1 LTIPAYAAVVT
12 QLLEPVVRDWDFPRP
27 VAGIAVLLEHAE
39 ATGVGVAVALR
50 GTGLDAAAVSRGAGE
65 VTAAQEMRVVRNL
78 LRHGNAS
85 ARSGAVLGRRY
96 RLDTFGFAGYALVS
110 SRTLLDAMNFALRY
124 LDLTF
129 TFSIPHARVEG
140 ETVLI
145 EAYADRLPADVRDF
159 LVRRDLAAVEAVLRE
174 LFLGALPT
182 TFDGAGARLTFPA
195 AYLHAEL
202 PRANPAARA
211 LAESV
216 CADLAGRRRGDSG
229 LAQQVRVLL
238 AQRLAFDPSAAGV
251 ASALA
256 VGERTL
262 RRRLAADGTSFQRL
276 LDEVRA
282 SVARQLLATG
292 SLSVAQVAHR
302 LGYAEPA
309 SFIHAHRRWHGTTP
323 GQAARHPRPS
333 RRGGSSESP

>member
-1 LTIPAYAAVVT
+1 MLADVA

-27 VAGIAVLLEHAE
+27 VAGIAVLVEHAE
-39 ATGVGVAVALR
+39 ATGVGAAVALR
-50 GTGLDAAAVSRGAGE
+50 GTGLDPLAVGRGEGE
-65 VTAAQEMRVVRNL
+65 VTAAQELRVVRNL
-78 LRHGNAS
+78 LRHGRGA

-96 RLDTFGFAGYALVS
+96 CLDTFGFAGYALVS

-129 TFSIPHARVEG
+129 TFSIPHARVEDD
-140 ETVLI
+140 VVVI
-145 EAYADRLPADVRDF
+145 EAYADALPADVRDF

-174 LFLGALPT
+174 LFLGTLPT
-182 TFDGAGARLTFPA
+182 TFDGEVGRLTFPA
-195 AYLHAEL
+195 AYLEAEL

-216 CADLAGRRRGDSG
+216 CADLAGRRRDGSG
-229 LAQQVRVLL
+229 LAQQVRILL
-238 AQRLAFDPSAAGV
+238 AQRLAFDPSIGGV

-256 VGERTL
+256 MGERTL
-262 RRRLAADGTSFQRL
+262 RRHLAADGTSFQRL
-276 LDEVRA
+276 LDEVRI

-292 SLSVAQVAHR
+292 SLSVGQVAHR

-323 GQAARHPRPS
+323 GRTVRH
-333 RRGGSSESP
+333 

>member
-1 LTIPAYAAVVT
+1 MS
-12 QLLEPVVRDWDFPRP
+12 QLLEPAVRDWDFPRP
-27 VAGIAVLLEHAE
+27 VAGIAVLVDHAE
-39 ATGVGVAVALR
+39 AAGLAATVALR
-50 GTGLDAAAVSRGAGE
+50 GTGLDAGAVRRGDGD
-65 VTAAQEMRVVRNL
+65 VTAAQELRVVRNL
-78 LRHGNAS
+78 LRHGNAT

-96 RLDTFGFAGYALVS
+96 CLDTFGIAGYALVS

-129 TFSIPHARVEG
+129 TFSIPHARVEDDD
-140 ETVLI
+140 VVI
-145 EAYADRLPADVRDF
+145 EAHADTLPADVRDF

-182 TFDGAGARLTFPA
+182 TFDGAAGRLTFPA
-195 AYLHAEL
+195 AYLEAEL
-202 PRANPAARA
+202 PQANPAARA

-216 CADLAGRRRGDSG
+216 CADLAGRRRDGSG
-229 LAQQVRVLL
+229 LAQQVRILL
-238 AQRLAFDPSAAGV
+238 AQRLASDPSIGGI

-256 VGERTL
+256 VSERTL
-262 RRRLAADGTSFQRL
+262 RRRLAADGTSFRRL

-292 SLSVAQVAHR
+292 SLGVGQVAHR

-309 SFIHAHRRWHGTTP
+309 AFIHAHRRWHGTTP
-323 GQAARHPRPS
+323 GRAARH
-333 RRGGSSESP
+333 

>member
-1 LTIPAYAAVVT
+1 MLGTVS
-12 QLLEPVVRDWDFPRP
+12 QLLEPAVRDWDFPRP
-27 VAGIAVLLEHAE
+27 VAGIAVLVAHAE
-39 ATGVGVAVALR
+39 ATGLAASVALR
-50 GTGLDAAAVSRGAGE
+50 GTGLDAATVRRGEGE
-65 VTAAQEMRVVRNL
+65 VTAAQELRVVRNL
-78 LRHGNAS
+78 LRHGNAA

-96 RLDTFGFAGYALVS
+96 CLDNFGIAGYALVS

-129 TFSIPHARVEG
+129 TFSIPHARVEDD
-140 ETVLI
+140 VVVI
-145 EAYADRLPADVRDF
+145 EAYADTLPGDVRDF

-174 LFLGALPT
+174 LFIGALPT
-182 TFDGAGARLTFPA
+182 TFDGGAGRLTFPA
-195 AYLHAEL
+195 AYLGAEL
-202 PRANPAARA
+202 PQANPAARA

-216 CADLAGRRRGDSG
+216 CADLADRRREGSG
-229 LAQQVRVLL
+229 LAQQVRILL
-238 AQRLAFDPSAAGV
+238 AQRLAFDPSIAGV

-262 RRRLAADGTSFQRL
+262 RRRLLADGTTFQRL

-292 SLSVAQVAHR
+292 SLSVGQVARR

-323 GQAARHPRPS
+323 GRASHH
-333 RRGGSSESP
+333 